1 MDNREERPVG
11 IPSCPESM
19 DNREEITT
27 SMIIESI
34 ELKNYRNY
42 DELHMDFSQGTN
54 ILYGDNAQGKTNVLE
69 AIYVCA
75 TTKSHRGSKDKEI
88 IQFDRDESHIKLNVR
103 KNDIPYR
110 IDMHLKKNKAKGV
123 AVNGVPIRK
132 ASELFGIVNVVF
144 FSPEDLNLI
153 KNGPAERRRFVD
165 MELCQLNKLY
175 VHSLVQYNRIVT
187 QRNKLLKDLAFR
199 PDYGETL
206 DIWDMQLVQYGKEII
221 LYRKEFVERLGMI
234 IEPIHR
240 NLSGDKE
247 SLRILYEPDVEADSF
262 EETLRRSRSQD
273 LKQRTTLTGPHRDDL
288 SFMVNGI
295 DIRRFG
301 SQGQQRT
308 AALSLKLA
316 EIELVENIVH
326 DYPILLL
333 DDVLSELDN
342 SRQNQLLAG
351 INHIQTV
358 ITCTGL
364 EDFVNDRFHI
374 DKIFK
379 VINGT
384 VDNEN

>member
-1 MDNREERPVG
+1 
-11 IPSCPESM
+11 
-19 DNREEITT
+19 
-27 SMIIESI
+27 MIIESI

-42 DELHMDFSQGTN
+42 DKLHMDFSHGTN
-54 ILYGDNAQGKTNVLE
+54 ILYGDNAQGKTNILE

-103 KNDIPYR
+103 KRDVPYR
-110 IDMHLKKNKAKGV
+110 IDMHLKKNRAKGV
-123 AVNGVPIRK
+123 AVNGVPIKK

-153 KNGPAERRRFVD
+153 KNGPAERRRFID
-165 MELCQLNKLY
+165 LELCQLNKLY
-175 VHSLVQYNRIVT
+175 VHSLVQYNKIVT
-187 QRNKLLKDLAFR
+187 QRNKLLKDIMFR
-199 PDYGETL
+199 PDYEETL
-206 DIWDMQLVQYGKEII
+206 DIWDMQLVQYGREVI
-221 LYRKEFVERLGMI
+221 RCREAFVGQLNDLIGG
-234 IEPIHR
+234 IHR
-240 NLSGDKE
+240 QLSGEKE
-247 SLRILYEPDVEADSF
+247 SLHISYEPNVTVDMF
-262 EETLRRSRSQD
+262 EDTLRKSRPSD

-288 SFMVNGI
+288 SFIINDI

-316 EIELVENIVH
+316 EIELVKKIVN

-333 DDVLSELDN
+333 DDVLSELDG
-342 SRQNQLLAG
+342 SRQNHLLSG
-351 INHIQTV
+351 INHIQTM

-364 EDFVNDRFHI
+364 EDFVINRFRI

-379 VINGT
+379 VVSGE
-384 VDNEN
+384 VYSEN